1 MARHKKEYTI
11 EATGR
16 YFVAVREY
24 TVDVAKEQATKAI
37 QDMLRYDSGRVVYM
51 DVVRENRSFTAIIK
65 CPRYTKGRWDS
76 FGIRTRE
83 VNYMDYEEVKEVVI
97 QWTV

>member
-1 MARHKKEYTI
+1 MARRKKEYTI

-24 TVDVAKEQATKAI
+24 PTEIAKEQATKAI
-37 QDMLRYDSGRVVYM
+37 QDMLRYDNGRVVYM
-51 DVVRENRSFTAIIK
+51 DVVMENRSFVAIVK

-83 VNYMDYEEVKEVVI
+83 VNWDGIESEKEI
-97 QWTV
+97 KISWA

>member
-1 MARHKKEYTI
+1 MAKKKEHTI

-16 YFVAVREY
+16 YFITLRPEEY
-24 TVDVAKEQATKAI
+24 STEVGKEQATEAI

-51 DVVRENRSFTAIIK
+51 DIVKENRSYVAIVK

-83 VNYMDYEEVKEVVI
+83 VNYD
-97 QWTV
+97 

>member
-11 EATGR
+11 EVTGR
-16 YFVAVREY
+16 YFVGVREY
-24 TVDVAKEQATKAI
+24 TIEVGKEQATKSI
-37 QDMLRYDSGRVVYM
+37 QDMLRYDGGRVVHM
-51 DVVRENRSFTAIIK
+51 DVVKENRSFVAIIK

-83 VNYMDYEEVKEVVI
+83 VNYMDYEEGKEVVI
-97 QWTV
+97 QWA

>member
-16 YFVAVREY
+16 YFVGVREY
-24 TVDVAKEQATKAI
+24 PTEIAKEQATKAI

-51 DVVRENRSFTAIIK
+51 DVVMENHSFTAIVK
-65 CPRYTKGRWDS
+65 SRQYTKGRWDS

-83 VNYMDYEEVKEVVI
+83 VNWESYTDEKEVSI
-97 QWTV
+97 QWNV

>member
-1 MARHKKEYTI
+1 MALNEYTI

-16 YFVAVREY
+16 YFVSVRTYPME
-24 TVDVAKEQATKAI
+24 VAKEQATKAI

-51 DVVRENRSFTAIIK
+51 DVVMENRSFVAIVK

-83 VNYMDYEEVKEVVI
+83 VNYMEYVNIE
-97 QWTV
+97 WTV